1 MSSLIDTHCHLDLFE
16 GISTDPVKEDN
27 YGIKTITVTNAP
39 SFFPKNKSLFESAKN
54 IRVALG
60 LHPQLISQYG
70 AELSL
75 IEKYI
80 ESTKYIGEIGLDG
93 SPELKTTFI
102 NQVLLFERILAIVKK
117 NEPKVLTIHSRN
129 AATET
134 IEKVWKTLGR
144 SNHRIIFHWFSG
156 TQKELEKAINY
167 GFYFSVNHKMAT
179 SAKGQGIIE
188 KIPNKFLLTETDA
201 PFTYSNEIKTRE
213 KSLLLSIARISKIKS
228 ITQEECK
235 SLIYKNFRELIAN

>member
-16 GISTDPVKEDN
+16 GISTDPSKEDN

-39 SFFPKNKSLFESAKN
+39 SFFPKNKSLFEAAKN

-60 LHPQLISQYG
+60 LHPQLIKQYG
-70 AELSL
+70 AEISL
-75 IEKYI
+75 IERYI
-80 ESTKYIGEIGLDG
+80 ASTRYIGEIGLDG
-93 SPELKTTFI
+93 SSELKYSFI
-102 NQVLLFERILAIVKK
+102 NQVLLFEKILAIVKT

-144 SNHRIIFHWFSG
+144 SNHRIILHWFSG

-167 GFYFSVNHKMAT
+167 GIYFSINHKMAT
-179 SAKGQGIIE
+179 SAKGKEIIE
-188 KIPNKFLLTETDA
+188 KIPNKLLLTETDA
-201 PFTYSNEIKTRE
+201 PFTFSKDIKTRE
-213 KSLLLSIARISKIKS
+213 KSLLISIEGIAKIKS

-235 SLIYKNFRELIAN
+235 SLIYQNFKELITD